1 MKLVPRLS
9 LRLKLVAL
17 VLMGG
22 LLAMQPLLDARR
34 RLAAADAPAGG
45 ILWSVEGQNPLV
57 DRLLPEGVGGT
68 VFYSE
73 LGGYAGMAFQG
84 SSTVGVALDVG
95 SHDIAGVELHERAHL
110 LEFARPDVVARLM
123 RGQPAPA
130 PGQYAAT
137 NPVEHFAETA
147 AKAWE
152 VVELLTPVDFCRMDS
167 LSNILRRIERD
178 VPGTAGFVLW
188 YLRNPVLAAAEDADA
203 LRKEAERL
211 VADRRADWEPLYAAL
226 RDRQL
231 PDGGFPPWPRY
242 SVREYLERRRA
253 HIRLAGGVSARIE
266 AAQITASLSLLN
278 LAGR

>member
-1 MKLVPRLS
+1 MLAVPRLS
-9 LRLKLVAL
+9 LRVKLIAL
-17 VLMGG
+17 TLMSG
-22 LLAMQPLLDARR
+22 LLVMQPLVDARR
-34 RLAAADAPAGG
+34 RLAAAEAPAG

-68 VFYSE
+68 VFYRE
-73 LGGYAGMAFQG
+73 LGGYAGMAFHG

-95 SHDIAGVELHERAHL
+95 TQDIAGVEMHERAHL
-110 LEFARPDVVARLM
+110 LEFARPDIVARLM
-123 RGQPAPA
+123 RGQRAPA

-137 NPVEHFAETA
+137 SPVEHFAETA

-152 VVELLTPVDFCRMDS
+152 VAVLLMPGDFCRMES
-167 LSNILRRIERD
+167 MASILRTVEQD

-188 YLRNPVLAAAEDADA
+188 YLRNPVLAATEDADA

-226 RDRQL
+226 RERQL
-231 PDGGFPPWPRY
+231 PDGAFPPWPRY

-253 HIRLAGGVSARIE
+253 HVRLAGGFTARVE